1 VINFDRLLPHFAEI
15 AANMRALNLPV
26 SVIASVL
33 GVSTRTTW
41 RWRKQ
46 HHQFNHNINARSGK
60 SSQLFVRRVRGFMA

>member
-1 VINFDRLLPHFAEI
+1 
-15 AANMRALNLPV
+15 MRALNLPV
-26 SVIASVL
+26 YVIASVL

-46 HHQFNHNINARSGK
+46 HQQFNHNINARSGK